1 MKKTHL
7 MTLSL
12 AAMLLVVISIC
23 SGRKATESTATVSL
37 NEVLTN
43 EMSDTSSLSRME
55 RKVRNYMQQWG
66 LKGAQLSIM
75 RNDSLYYSK
84 GFGWADEEMSIRM
97 QPSNIMRM
105 ASVSKL
111 ITAAG
116 VMVLQEKGLLS
127 LKDTV
132 FGPGRIL
139 DDESYLRSISDRN
152 YYRITVEDLLRH
164 KAGFKVWGGDPMFA
178 TRSIMVNNG
187 LATPPDHETLL
198 RCVLRRR
205 LGYVPGTSQAYS
217 NLGYMILSMVI
228 EKVSG
233 QSYEDFIQENVLRPA
248 GCYDMHIAKN
258 YYKDKYKNEA
268 RYYVPDNEPL
278 VQEYNNSGDSVVRCY
293 GGNDI
298 TSLAGA
304 GAWVGSSAELALF
317 VASID
322 GRPEIPD
329 IISKESVDS
338 MTEYFDKET
347 FSLGW
352 NDTEPSS
359 GWTRTGTFSGT
370 SALVWYFP
378 DGECW
383 VFLTNTST
391 WKGPGFARYTKTL
404 FRELRRDHGSKIP
417 SRDLFR

>member
-1 MKKTHL
+1 
-7 MTLSL
+7 MTLCL
-12 AAMLLVVISIC
+12 AAALFLIVAYLC
-23 SGRKATESTATVSL
+23 SGEQVQTKSLTVEL
-37 NEVLTN
+37 NKVLTN
-43 EMSDTSSLSRME
+43 EMSDTTSLERME

-66 LKGAQLSIM
+66 LKGAQLTIM

-84 GFGWADEEMSIRM
+84 GFGWADEEKNVRM
-97 QPSNIMRM
+97 EPSNIMRM

-116 VMVLQEKGLLS
+116 IMVLQEKGLLS
-127 LKDTV
+127 IKDTV
-132 FGPGRIL
+132 FGPDRIL
-139 DDESYLRSISDRN
+139 SDDYYLSSIKDSN
-152 YYRITVEDLLRH
+152 YYKITIEDLLRH
-164 KAGFKVWGGDPMFA
+164 KAGFKTGGGDPMFS

-187 LATPPDHETLL
+187 LKTPPDHETLL

-205 LGYVPGTSQAYS
+205 LGYLPGTSQAYS
-217 NLGYMILSMVI
+217 NLGYMILSMII
-228 EKVSG
+228 EKISG
-233 QSYEDFIQENVLRPA
+233 QPYEEFIQENVLRPA
-248 GCYDMHIAKN
+248 GCLDMHIAKN
-258 YYKDKYKNEA
+258 YYKEKYKNEV
-268 RYYVPDNEPL
+268 RYYVPSNEPL
-278 VQEYNNSGDSVVRCY
+278 VPEYNNSGDSVVRCY

-329 IISKESVDS
+329 IISKESVDA
-338 MTEYFDKET
+338 MVEYFDKET
-347 FSLGW
+347 FSFGW
-352 NDTEPSS
+352 NDTEPSN
-359 GWTRTGTFSGT
+359 GWQRTGTFSGT
-370 SALVWYFP
+370 SALIWYFP